1 MRMNENKDWNID
13 RVEVRRVTKDNY
25 FKYDDAV
32 YWRLNKRERSKAEKE
47 KRSHASRKELSSS
60 DFMCLQQNMKTVLLD
75 GFIFLFTPKIGK
87 WKKGHLFVDE
97 MWVMP
102 DFRRK
107 GVAMKLLTAIET
119 VKQESQLD
127 MIRLIT
133 DTEAARKLYEKYG
146 FETVGQC
153 VFMEKSNL
161 RSLRNIEWTVF

>member
-1 MRMNENKDWNID
+1 MMRMNENKDWNID
-13 RVEVRRVTKDNY
+13 RLEIRRVTKDNY

-60 DFMCLQQNMKTVLLD
+60 DFYVFAAEYED
-75 GFIFLFTPKIGK
+75 RFIGWIHILFTPKIGK

-119 VKQESQLD
+119 VKQESQMD
-127 MIRLIT
+127 MVRLIT

-161 RSLRNIEWTVF
+161 